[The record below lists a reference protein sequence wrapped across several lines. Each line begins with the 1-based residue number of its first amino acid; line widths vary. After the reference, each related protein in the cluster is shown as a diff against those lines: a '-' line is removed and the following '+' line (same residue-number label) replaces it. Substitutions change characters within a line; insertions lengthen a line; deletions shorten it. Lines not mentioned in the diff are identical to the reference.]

1 MNLEEKNLELLKLSE
16 LSSKNWEDLREK
28 STYEYKHIEFPF
40 GTRLVAM
47 ASERTKMLQTSR
59 GPSFGKD
66 ASSYDEFMKSYVSN
80 SKKIHEF
87 DQYRINELFQ
97 LRNQGLIQFDS
108 EKYFYEFG
116 FRSTSVMDFWKSTFK
131 NVKGCD
137 VVNPCVY
144 ASQDLGYSTELID
157 LNFEIPNLS
166 NVQLL
171 VAYHVLEHLTNPL
184 TCIQKVFASLEKGS
198 IFHAEIPIEPD
209 GPRIRYAHLF
219 PFHKDD
225 LSTMMKIAGF
235 RIVHKSTTPFPGGP
249 EIERVI
255 SIKE

>member
-1 MNLEEKNLELLKLSE
+1 MNLEEKKLQLRNIGELA
-16 LSSKNWEDLREK
+16 SKNWEDLREK

-40 GTRLVAM
+40 GTRLVAI

-59 GPSFGKD
+59 GPSFENAD
-66 ASSYDEFMKSYVSN
+66 SYDEFIKSYE
-80 SKKIHEF
+80 SKSKIIHEF

-116 FRSTSVMDFWKSTFK
+116 FRSTSVLDFWKSTFK
-131 NVKGCD
+131 KVKGCD

-144 ASQDLGYSTELID
+144 ASQDLGYETELVD
-157 LNFEIPNLS
+157 LNFEIPDLS
-166 NVQLL
+166 NVKLL

-184 TCIQKVFASLEKGS
+184 ACIQKVFDSLERGS
-198 IFHAEIPIEPD
+198 IFHVEIPIEPD

-225 LSTMMKIAGF
+225 LSAMMKIAGF
-235 RIVHKSTTPFPGGP
+235 RIVHKSTNPFPGGP
-249 EIERVI
+249 EIERVT